1 MDCSHVGGHFSV
13 PMVSALEVRATDANN
28 SVLRKDER
36 MVTSLGFAIVR
47 IVDGAVLSDRHAVD
61 VEAIALT
68 TS

>member
-1 MDCSHVGGHFSV
+1 
-13 PMVSALEVRATDANN
+13 
-28 SVLRKDER
+28 

-47 IVDGAVLSDRHAVD
+47 IVDGAVLSDQHAVD

>member
-28 SVLRKDER
+28 SVLRKNKR
-36 MVTSLGFAIVR
+36 MVTSLGFAIVF
-47 IVDGAVLSDRHAVD
+47 IVDGAILNDHHAVNI
-61 VEAIALT
+61 EAIALT